1 MTMHDDHA
9 HGHHHHGAGCNHD
22 HAHHP
27 APTAPPPTDKDGEE
41 RHYFDH
47 IYLSAG
53 HDKNARRTLWVVWL
67 TAATMVVEIA
77 FGWITGSMAL
87 LADGFHMATHAGA
100 LAVAAAAYSYAKRH
114 ARNPRYT
121 FGTGK
126 VGDLSGFASA
136 LLLLLT
142 ALFIAIESGMRLFEP
157 VKVAFGEATLVA
169 IIGLVIN
176 LVSALLLGHDHSHDH
191 GHSHAHDDHDHDHK
205 GGHADNNLRAAYVH
219 VLTDALTSVLAIA
232 ALLAGRYLGW
242 WWLDPAV
249 GLLGA
254 VVIARWA
261 WGLMKDTAAILLDT
275 AEPALMARVRG
286 LVEAE
291 GATIRD
297 LHVWRIGPHAH
308 AAIISL
314 APGADGA
321 RVRER
326 VQPAAHGT
334 CHGGVRLSVRL
345 RKPVPAR
352 SPALSYRAGP
362 MLGCARLFPIVRRP
376 HPPRNMISYLRKE
389 MSKCAGN
396 MRS

>member
-1 MTMHDDHA
+1 MTMHDDHHHA
-9 HGHHHHGAGCNHD
+9 HGDHGHGAHS
-22 HAHHP
+22 P
-27 APTAPPPTDKDGEE
+27 ADQPAAVQDNNGEE
-41 RHYFDH
+41 SHYFDH

-53 HDKNARRTLWVVWL
+53 HDQNAKRTLWVVWL

-77 FGWITGSMAL
+77 AGWWTGSMAL

-100 LAVAAAAYSYAKRH
+100 LAVAAAAYGYAKRH

-136 LLLLLT
+136 LLLGVT
-142 ALFIAIESGMRLFEP
+142 ALFIAIESGMRLFQP
-157 VKVAFGEATLVA
+157 IDVAFGEATLVA
-169 IIGLVIN
+169 VVGLAINII
-176 LVSALLLGHDHSHDH
+176 SALLLGHDHSHDNHDH
-191 GHSHAHDDHDHDHK
+191 GHDHK
-205 GGHADNNLRAAYVH
+205 HGHADNNLRAAYVH
-219 VLTDALTSVLAIA
+219 VLTDALTSVLAIG

-242 WWLDPAV
+242 WWMDPAV

-275 AEPALMARVRG
+275 AEPALMARVRAQA
-286 LVEAE
+286 EAE

-314 APGADGA
+314 APGADAPKVRA
-321 RVRER
+321 RVR
-326 VQPAAHGT
+326 
-334 CHGGVRLSVRL
+334 
-345 RKPVPAR
+345 
-352 SPALSYRAGP
+352 AL
-362 MLGCARLFPIVRRP
+362 
-376 HPPRNMISYLRKE
+376 PRME
-389 MSKCAGN
+389 HVTVECG
-396 MRS
+396 

>member
-1 MTMHDDHA
+1 MTMHDDDRQDHHG
-9 HGHHHHGAGCNHD
+9 HGHHDHGHNDADHGHD
-22 HAHHP
+22 HGP
-27 APTAPPPTDKDGEE
+27 AGMADDGEDS
-41 RHYFDH
+41 HYFDH

-53 HDKNARRTLWVVWL
+53 HDQNAKRTLWVVWL

-100 LAVAAAAYSYAKRH
+100 LAVAAAAYGYAKRH

-136 LLLLLT
+136 LLLGVT
-142 ALFIAIESGMRLFEP
+142 ALFIAVELGLRLFQP
-157 VKVAFGEATLVA
+157 IDVAFGEATLVA
-169 IIGLVIN
+169 VVGLIINII
-176 LVSALLLGHDHSHDH
+176 SALLLGHDHSHDH
-191 GHSHAHDDHDHDHK
+191 GHDDDGHDHGH
-205 GGHADNNLRAAYVH
+205 GHADNNLRAAYVH
-219 VLTDALTSVLAIA
+219 VLTDALTSVLAIG

-242 WWLDPAV
+242 WWMDPAV

-275 AEPALMARVRG
+275 AEPALMARVRAQA
-286 LVEAE
+286 EAE

-314 APGADGA
+314 APGADAPKVRA
-321 RVRER
+321 RVR
-326 VQPAAHGT
+326 
-334 CHGGVRLSVRL
+334 
-345 RKPVPAR
+345 
-352 SPALSYRAGP
+352 AL
-362 MLGCARLFPIVRRP
+362 
-376 HPPRNMISYLRKE
+376 PRME
-389 MSKCAGN
+389 HVTVECG
-396 MRS
+396 